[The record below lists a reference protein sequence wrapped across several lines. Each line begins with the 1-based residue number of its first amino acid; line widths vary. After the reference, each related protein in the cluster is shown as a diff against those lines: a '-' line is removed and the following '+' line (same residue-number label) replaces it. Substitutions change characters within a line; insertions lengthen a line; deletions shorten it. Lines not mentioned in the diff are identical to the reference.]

1 MTAAIHEFMTPEQIR
16 CHRAGLGHCGHWH
29 SKGRAEFAPVCCWC
43 SAEWKPSPGTG
54 AAAGLG
60 GGSTGHSGPVLPPN
74 SPRQS
79 LGVDDGATAAPATTR
94 ADASNHPGGSRCP
107 SGSPIPFDLILRGWR

>member
-1 MTAAIHEFMTPEQIR
+1 MTTHPT
-16 CHRAGLGHCGHWH
+16 
-29 SKGRAEFAPVCCWC
+29 
-43 SAEWKPSPGTG
+43 PSPAGPSLDG
-54 AAAGLG
+54 GYPVSAPAAVALRG
-60 GGSTGHSGPVLPPN
+60 GGSTCGHLVLPPN